1 MHSFETW
8 SGPVGQPGT
17 ETGSGWRKNRGRKNP
32 VTRLTQ
38 LKTRLQPV
46 DFFFTKTML
55 FWFKKKKELTRKTQ
69 SKPGTRALDQA
80 GSENYDYMSFPVIIN
95 WWARF
100 FFFKKKRKRK
110 WLGPVWEC
118 GCGCFSKCFS
128 CRNASKWYFF
138 YFLKIIFEI
147 ITSKRSNTYKKINF

>member
-8 SGPVGQPGT
+8 PGPVGQPGT

-38 LKTRLQPV
+38 LKTRLQLV

-55 FWFKKKKELTRKTQ
+55 FWFKKKELTRKTQ
-69 SKPGTRALDQA
+69 SKPRTRALDQA

-100 FFFKKKRKRK
+100 FFLKKKETQMIRASLGV
-110 WLGPVWEC
+110 WLRLFFKVFFMP
-118 GCGCFSKCFS
+118 KCIKMIFFLFFK
-128 CRNASKWYFF
+128 NYFWDHHI
-138 YFLKIIFEI
+138 KTI
-147 ITSKRSNTYKKINF
+147 